1 MAHWRDAR
9 WRFSRATGAG
19 IAVPFF
25 QTLLAEALG
34 QAGARQEGLALLAD
48 AWARVQVGG
57 ERWYEAELHRVR
69 GDVLLQDADAAD
81 AGAMAEAATSL
92 RLALTVAHEQQALR
106 WQQRAQTSWDAA
118 CVRHP
123 VLRQWRTD

>member
-1 MAHWRDAR
+1 MRQGLAD
-9 WRFSRATGAG
+9 FCATGAG

-25 QTLLAEALG
+25 QTVLAEAMG
-34 QAGARQEGLALLAD
+34 ESGDGPEGLALLAD
-48 AWARVQVGG
+48 AWTRVQAGG

-69 GDVLLQDADAAD
+69 GELLLRRPDADVT
-81 AGAMAEAATSL
+81 EAATSL
-92 RLALTVAHEQQALR
+92 RLALTVAREQQAGR
-106 WQQRAQTSWDAA
+106 WQQRAQASWEAA